1 MAGETVYFREAQRFR
16 QLWIWILLAIV
27 AAAAWYFFFEGVL
40 FGGANNDVDIAIFVA
55 VWAFSGIILPLFF
68 NFLRLES
75 EVRSDGVH
83 VRFFPFHLK
92 FKRFAWDEIAGYEP
106 VEYRPIMDYGG
117 WGIRYGWKGKAYNI
131 SGKEGV
137 MFSFKDGRR
146 DLLIGSRHPT
156 EFVESI
162 KIAKEKIKQ

>member
-16 QLWIWILLAIV
+16 QLWMWILLAII

-40 FGGANNDVDIAIFVA
+40 FGGANGNVETALSVV
-55 VWAFSGIILPLFF
+55 VWVFSGIILPLFF

-92 FKRFAWDEIAGYEP
+92 FKHFPWDEIAGYEP
-106 VEYRPIMDYGG
+106 VEYRPILDYGG
-117 WGIRYGWKGKAYNI
+117 WGIRYGAKGKVYNV

-137 MFSFKDGRR
+137 LFSFKDGRR
-146 DLLIGSRHPT
+146 DLLIGSRHPL
-156 EFVESI
+156 EFAGSIESARR
-162 KIAKEKIKQ
+162 KR